1 MKKLEIVEFGDPLLR
16 ETAEKVSV
24 SSIKSVEFQKLIDD
38 IRNHLVSKKLGVG
51 LAAPQIG
58 KSMALSVIA
67 IRPTEHR
74 PTVKEFDLVIINPS
88 YKGVGDKE
96 DMWEGCISSGDGQA
110 GLFGKVPRYKKVQAT
125 FWDEN
130 GQKHKEQ
137 FSGLPA
143 QVIQHETD
151 HLNGILFVD
160 KVADSKTYMT
170 LSEYRK
176 RITPKK

>member
-1 MKKLEIVEFGDPLLR
+1 MKTLKIVEFGDPILR
-16 ETAEKVSV
+16 KTAKRVSIAT
-24 SSIKSVEFQKLIDD
+24 IKTAGFQKLISD
-38 IRNHLVSKKLGVG
+38 IRGHLLNKKLGVG
-51 LAAPQIG
+51 LAAPQVG
-58 KSMALSVIA
+58 KSLALSVIA
-67 IRPTEHR
+67 IRPTVHR

-88 YKGVGDKE
+88 YKGVGDKKE
-96 DMWEGCISSGDGQA
+96 MWEGCISSGAGQA
-110 GLFGKVPRYKKVQAT
+110 GLFGKVPRYKKVEAT
-125 FWDEN
+125 FWDET
-130 GQKHKEQ
+130 GQKHTKQ

-170 LSEYRK
+170 LGEYRK